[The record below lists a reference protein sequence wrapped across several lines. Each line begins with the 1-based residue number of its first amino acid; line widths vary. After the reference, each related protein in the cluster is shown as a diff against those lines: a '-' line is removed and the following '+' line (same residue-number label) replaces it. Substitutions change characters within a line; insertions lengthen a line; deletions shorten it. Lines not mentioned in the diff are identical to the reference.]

1 MNMNRTAT
9 IMTALVA
16 LVALSAC
23 ESRTASLVTIQTAS
37 IQWDEV
43 TAADAT
49 AHAPKNANLIFMR

>member
-1 MNMNRTAT
+1 MNRTAS
-9 IMTALVA
+9 IVTALVA
-16 LVALSAC
+16 LFALSAC
-23 ESRTASLVTIQTAS
+23 ESKTASLGNIQTAS